1 MAILF
6 YLWTRRCDPGGFRDV
21 RPLVDPRPPGG
32 LGHPVHTFQS
42 RDSRLSTGAVRDW
55 RAVARVH
62 RWNLYREHL
71 YDAHVGLI
79 LVGPANRR
87 QRASTRQM
95 KCSPLKG
102 VRSGQN
108 CPQLRVLSAAK
119 KGSISAQLALLREK
133 AVGRRIEIYWH
144 VDRKFY
150 PATITAFDDQNYLH
164 RVEHDDGDIE
174 PAVKLW
180 ELRINLLV
188 QDDEKEA
195 LQGNASQTI
204 TTETPRARKRAAG
217 VKRFW
222 PFGSK

>member
-108 CPQLRVLSAAK
+108 CPQLRVSTCRILEHSREFTK
-119 KGSISAQLALLREK
+119 FALLAGTLSGKERVNQRPTRPAARES
-133 AVGRRIEIYWH
+133 GG
-144 VDRKFY
+144 
-150 PATITAFDDQNYLH
+150 PAYRNIL
-164 RVEHDDGDIE
+164 
-174 PAVKLW
+174 
-180 ELRINLLV
+180 
-188 QDDEKEA
+188 
-195 LQGNASQTI
+195 
-204 TTETPRARKRAAG
+204 AR
-217 VKRFW
+217 
-222 PFGSK
+222 

>member
-87 QRASTRQM
+87 QHPVPE
-95 KCSPLKG
+95 PL
-102 VRSGQN
+102 VRVG
-108 CPQLRVLSAAK
+108 
-119 KGSISAQLALLREK
+119 LREDDT
-133 AVGRRIEIYWH
+133 V
-144 VDRKFY
+144 
-150 PATITAFDDQNYLH
+150 AFDGVANSRCVIGPPAPRQDH
-164 RVEHDDGDIE
+164 RVSPAPWVDLHYDITEGCEVEFPWSEE
-174 PAVKLW
+174 PESTAVKEFGAEVPMPISPFEAACLF
-180 ELRINLLV
+180 RRRQPLLNPTQGLNPT
-188 QDDEKEA
+188 QDPA
-195 LQGNASQTI
+195 NA
-204 TTETPRARKRAAG
+204 
-217 VKRFW
+217 V
-222 PFGSK
+222 